1 MKSQFLTPGGE
12 VPNLEQAYL
21 GTSPRSQINGTSYV
35 FTAADFSPHRTV
47 PRFRKAAV
55 GILEFSLRI
64 WTEGSK
70 RLATKTSPTP
80 HIHMNKYSKHWM

>member
-1 MKSQFLTPGGE
+1 MSKNQEVLNVKSQFLTPGKK

-55 GILEFSLRI
+55 GYPGVLLENLDRR
-64 WTEGSK
+64 K
-70 RLATKTSPTP
+70 
-80 HIHMNKYSKHWM
+80 